1 MERVLDEENIRL
13 ALQKVRSNKGSPGMD
28 GMTVSELVLRFDT
41 LWPSVAP
48 LVLEGRYR
56 PQPVLRK
63 TIPKPGGGE
72 RSLGIPTVMD
82 RVVQQALLQV
92 LEPILDPLFSD
103 HSYGF
108 RRGRNAHQAVLKAKS
123 YLEEGYGWVVD
134 VDLEKFFDRVNHDVL
149 MNRLAWRIR
158 DKRLLRLVRAFLNS
172 GIMADGVKIR
182 SEEGTPQG
190 GPLSPLLA
198 NLLLTDLDRE
208 LESRGLRFVRYAD
221 DCNVYVGS
229 ERAGLRVM
237 ASMERFLEVKLR
249 LKVNRAKSAVA
260 RPSERRF
267 PGVSSNSTSWGGD
280 PSPILEEIPDA
291 CS

>member
-1 MERVLDEENIRL
+1 
-13 ALQKVRSNKGSPGMD
+13 
-28 GMTVSELVLRFDT
+28 
-41 LWPSVAP
+41 
-48 LVLEGRYR
+48 
-56 PQPVLRK
+56 VLRK
-63 TIPKPGGGE
+63 VIRKPGGGE
-72 RSLGIPTVMD
+72 RLLGIPTAMD
-82 RVVQQALLQV
+82 RLVQQAILQV

-108 RRGRNAHQAVLKAKS
+108 RRGRSAHQAVLRAKG
-123 YLEEGYGWVVD
+123 YVAEGYDWVVD

-158 DKRLLRLVRAFLNS
+158 DKRLLRQVRAFLNS
-172 GIMADGVKIR
+172 GIMADGVKVR

-190 GPLSPLLA
+190 GPLSPLLS

-221 DCNVYVGS
+221 DCNVYVRS

-249 LKVNRAKSAVA
+249 LKVNRAKSAVG

-267 PGVSSNSTSWGGD
+267 PGLSSVSSGSAGADLD
-280 PSPILEEIPDA
+280 PSWVAQTLPSA
-291 CS
+291 SS